1 MLQAIVE
8 VHERTGRAMTPSE
21 IVQQSGLDEDAV
33 QAALRALA
41 VEDPPFVTKVR
52 RRASGGVSLVGAPTG
67 HARRTVGAWPTADA
81 LADRLV
87 QALEDAADR
96 EPDEERKG
104 FLRKGAAYLGNAGRD
119 LAVEIGATAINRQI
133 GM

>member
-41 VEDPPFVTKVR
+41 VSRPLHSVR
-52 RRASGGVSLVGAPTG
+52 TFCESSVS
-67 HARRTVGAWPTADA
+67 
-81 LADRLV
+81 
-87 QALEDAADR
+87 
-96 EPDEERKG
+96 
-104 FLRKGAAYLGNAGRD
+104 
-119 LAVEIGATAINRQI
+119 I
-133 GM
+133 